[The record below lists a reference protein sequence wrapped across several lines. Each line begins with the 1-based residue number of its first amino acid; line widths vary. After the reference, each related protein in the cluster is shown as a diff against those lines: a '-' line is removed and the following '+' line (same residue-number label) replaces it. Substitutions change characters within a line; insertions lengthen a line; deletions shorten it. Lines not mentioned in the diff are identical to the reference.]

1 MPNLLAGWSAVN
13 MSLKSSFILTGFI
26 GGIAFVVILIQACS
40 PLRHAFYETFLHL
53 HIALAGVSFGMIW
66 VHLNGFH
73 QQKYLLAAIIFWAFD
88 RACRFTWILY
98 RNVGRRSTSAVIETL
113 PGESLRI
120 TFHMPRPW
128 KFRPGQ
134 HAYLY
139 IPSVG
144 LWQSHPFTM
153 AWAETQEILSDE
165 KKLISNNKDLAP
177 MTTMA
182 MVIRRRTGFTNTLYK
197 RAMKCEDGLLKCT
210 AFLEGPYGA
219 EHSLDS
225 YGTIV
230 LFAAGI
236 GITHHTSYLQ
246 HLVQGYANGTIAA
259 RRITLIWVIQSPEH
273 LEWIRPWM
281 TSILNLEGRREVLK
295 IMVFVTRPRNPREI
309 SSASATVQVFPGK
322 PNLQTI
328 IDEEI
333 ERQVGAMGVMIC
345 GTGGLADDVRRVC
358 RNRQE
363 ISNIDFIEEAFSW

>member
-1 MPNLLAGWSAVN
+1 